1 MLLFAL
7 AIAGIFGQIGSYAA
21 PAGPSACSNITS
33 HLGSSKVVNNE
44 LNLKYINSTE
54 YYNTLQDAY
63 KPSCIVYPKSSQD
76 VSVALQAIRA
86 ADSRFAIK
94 AGGHNPNTFYSSVD
108 DGVLIDLSSLNAKS
122 YDPDTTLAT
131 YGPGGTFGDLYD
143 YFVRYGRTVIGAR
156 LAGVGTG
163 LALGGGMSYL
173 SPQYGMAC
181 DSFRELEIVLPDGEI
196 VTASNTSNPD
206 LFFASRGGGGNAY
219 GVVTKYTVQSRPAG
233 QFFAGNII
241 YAFQQKDTVLEAI
254 SNFIQYNNDPK
265 ASIIGTYEKLPTPDL
280 NLNLDEVIIMF
291 LVYDGQDSGSAF
303 ANFTSI
309 PYLINT
315 LSIKTY
321 PDVANM
327 PIPYATEISRGAN
340 IFRVGVHRADTD
352 EYRTAMDK
360 WRDWGESNKGKYL
373 LLSLDFQPVPKSLT
387 DASKA
392 QGETPCRCPTA
403 RGFG

>member
-1 MLLFAL
+1 
-7 AIAGIFGQIGSYAA
+7 
-21 PAGPSACSNITS
+21 
-33 HLGSSKVVNNE
+33 
-44 LNLKYINSTE
+44 
-54 YYNTLQDAY
+54 
-63 KPSCIVYPKSSQD
+63 
-76 VSVALQAIRA
+76 
-86 ADSRFAIK
+86 
-94 AGGHNPNTFYSSVD
+94 
-108 DGVLIDLSSLNAKS
+108 
-122 YDPDTTLAT
+122 
-131 YGPGGTFGDLYD
+131 
-143 YFVRYGRTVIGAR
+143 
-156 LAGVGTG
+156 
-163 LALGGGMSYL
+163 MSYL

-181 DSFRELEIVLPDGEI
+181 DSFRELEIVQPDGEI

-241 YAFQQKDTVLEAI
+241 YAFQEKDTVLEAI

-280 NLNLDEVIIMF
+280 NLNLDEAIIMF

-321 PDVANM
+321 LDVANM
-327 PIPYATEISRGAN
+327 PIPYSTEISRGAN
-340 IFRVGVHRADTD
+340 VFRVGVHRADTD

-387 DASKA
+387 DASRHR
-392 QGETPCRCPTA
+392 GETPCRCPTA